1 MTLLVISVLLVKL
14 GRPSRYTLVP
24 MLFVTGMSF
33 VAALFQLG
41 SFYVAENY
49 FLLVMDL
56 MIIVAAIF
64 VMLESASALMA
75 ARSARAEPAAADR

>member
-1 MTLLVISVLLVKL
+1 MA
-14 GRPSRYTLVP
+14 
-24 MLFVTGMSF
+24 F

-41 SFYVAENY
+41 SFYKAGSD
-49 FLLVMDL
+49 FLLVMDS

-75 ARSARAEPAAADR
+75 ARSARVESAAADG